1 MVIEVKVPEGV
12 LGDLKTTIPGVAA
25 IAATVLM
32 HFYPDFGDILW
43 KLATL
48 AAGGGLVLANSPR
61 ATSKAAALPPA
72 QAKEEFASG

>member
-1 MVIEVKVPEGV
+1 MVIEVKLPQGV
-12 LGDLKTTIPGVAA
+12 LGDLKTTIPVLAA

-48 AAGGGLVLANSPR
+48 AAGGGLVLANSPW
-61 ATSKAAALPPA
+61 ATSKAPALPPA
-72 QAKEEFASG
+72 GNEETASG